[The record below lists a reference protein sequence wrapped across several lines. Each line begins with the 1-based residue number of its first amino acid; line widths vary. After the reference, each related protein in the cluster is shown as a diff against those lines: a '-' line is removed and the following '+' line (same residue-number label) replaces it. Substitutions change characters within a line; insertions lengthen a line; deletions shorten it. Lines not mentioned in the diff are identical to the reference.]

1 MKQTAHITRPSI
13 QGYSPCTWLERNTKT
28 QILKAEVNNVTYDSL
43 LCQDISKCGHDNLHH
58 VSTGRASAGLVHDIH
73 NGGHLGSASWITDAS
88 GKPIQHLQY
97 LPFGE
102 PYVDQRT
109 SGYNER
115 YTFTGKERDEETGY
129 GYFGA
134 RYMDHELM
142 TGWLS
147 VDPMADK
154 YPGVSPYAYCVW
166 NPVKLVDPDGL
177 SSDDPPLRK
186 YGKKIV
192 NNWMKAVN
200 HAYKKTHAKILS
212 DNIEATAHYYFGKG
226 KPIGLTT
233 ELGDKLVQTK
243 DFQKRHRRILQG
255 ETTSL
260 SGNFAVDMTFVD
272 PNKTYFIGDTRV
284 DYNITVSDDKKTCT
298 VTYTLFSHDG
308 FYDPNYFAEECGNAA
323 RTCSFGLIDIF
334 KADGDGNNLELGG
347 IPYDFISQ
355 ERVFIFKNPGYVD
368 NQ

>member
-1 MKQTAHITRPSI
+1 MSFF
-13 QGYSPCTWLERNTKT
+13 
-28 QILKAEVNNVTYDSL
+28 L
-43 LCQDISKCGHDNLHH
+43 L
-58 VSTGRASAGLVHDIH
+58 
-73 NGGHLGSASWITDAS
+73 
-88 GKPIQHLQY
+88 P
-97 LPFGE
+97 
-102 PYVDQRT
+102 
-109 SGYNER
+109 
-115 YTFTGKERDEETGY
+115 FTGKERDEETGY

-142 TGWLS
+142 TMWLS

-154 YPGVSPYAYCVW
+154 YPGISPYAYCVW
-166 NPVKLVDPDGL
+166 NPVRLVDPDGL

-347 IPYDFISQ
+347 IPYNFISQ